1 VLSRQNQRLV
11 TEMNAKEF
19 VVVKEVVVEEAVAV
33 DVTEV
38 AVDVMEVVVE
48 EEDVMD
54 AAGDAAVVLL
64 LVVVEEGASP
74 LDSMSRMR
82 PPSLRCRR
90 FEAVRSLL
98 PWTGWIGKFL
108 LRVCGRG
115 SS

>member
-1 VLSRQNQRLV
+1 VLSRQNQKLV
-11 TEMNAKEF
+11 TEMNAKEV
-19 VVVKEVVVEEAVAV
+19 VVVKEVVVEE
-33 DVTEV
+33 EV

-54 AAGDAAVVLL
+54 AAGDAAVVLP

-90 FEAVRSLL
+90 FEAVRRLL
-98 PWTGWIGKFL
+98 PWTGCIGKFL